1 MELTEELKQLLYDK
15 GAGLVGI
22 GDMSRVQ
29 NCDFQAG
36 AAVAVPL
43 PENIIR
49 DLLKAPTKEY
59 YELYYFLNRK
69 LNEIVMA
76 GEEFL
81 RNKGFDAYAQT
92 TERVEVNEENVS
104 VLPHK
109 TVAVRAGLGWIG
121 KNCLLVT
128 PRYGSAIRISS
139 LLTNAPLK
147 CGEAV
152 TKSRC
157 GKCSLCVRNC
167 PAQALKGTLWEAG
180 MRREE
185 IVDVRKCYKKQVE
198 IMSKET
204 GIETDLCGK
213 CFAVCAY
220 TQKYLKGADSE
231 ERIIG
236 KYNL

>member
-1 MELTEELKQLLYDK
+1 MELTEELRGLLYDK
-15 GAGLVGI
+15 GAGLVGV

-29 NCDFQAG
+29 NCDFGAG
-36 AAVAVPL
+36 VAVAVPL
-43 PENIIR
+43 PENVIR
-49 DLLKAPTKEY
+49 DLQKAPTKEY
-59 YELYYFLNRK
+59 YELYDSLNHK

-81 RNKGFDAYAQT
+81 RDKGFDAYAQT
-92 TERVEVNEENVS
+92 TDRVKVNEENVS

-128 PRYGSAIRISS
+128 PRYGPAVRISS

-157 GKCSLCVRNC
+157 GKCSLCVKNC

-185 IVDVRKCYKKQVE
+185 FVDVRECYKKQVE
-198 IMSKET
+198 IMRKET

-220 TQKYLKGADSE
+220 TQKYLKAADSE
-231 ERIIG
+231 ERQGERKI
-236 KYNL
+236 